1 MNISSLLRKEAVF
14 LDIEAADKNECIKLL
29 ADAMEKSGILR
40 DKEAYIETV
49 LKREESGTTGV
60 GFGIAI
66 PHGKS
71 SGVGEAGLA
80 FARLKSPVE
89 WESLDEKPVFLVFL
103 IAVPQESAGDQHLR
117 ILMNLSKKLIDDEF
131 RKKLELAE
139 TVEAVFE
146 IM

>member
-1 MNISSLLRKEAVF
+1 MDISRLLKKEAVF
-14 LDIEAADKNECIKLL
+14 LDIEAADKIECIKLM
-29 ADAMEKSGILR
+29 ADAMEKSGILP
-40 DKEAYIETV
+40 DKKAYIEAV

-60 GFGIAI
+60 GFGVAI

-80 FARLKSPVE
+80 FARLKRPIE
-89 WESLDEKPVFLVFL
+89 WESLDGKPVFMVFL
-103 IAVPQESAGDQHLR
+103 IAVPKESAGDQHLR

-139 TVEAVFE
+139 TVESVFD